1 MDFKNLVV
9 TSWQNTLNFI
19 GPLLLV
25 TLVQLILIV
34 VSFGIL
40 APVTTAGYVHSLMRA
55 VQEDR
60 KPQVGDLFSQMRLF
74 LPLFIFSLLAVI
86 AFFIGFTLLVLP
98 GFAVMAL
105 VAFAAFY
112 LIPLMTDQKLGLFD
126 GLKTSWD
133 KAMQAPV
140 SDHIIVVIIYVV
152 IMSFGSSL
160 PFAFLITQPL
170 ATFILVGAY
179 RERVLGLEAGAGAG
193 PGLERD
199 GSPDPAETED
209 IVENTEKDAERE
221 SPSLDTGEQVDSVD
235 ETTSDK
241 GPHQRGDSHAN
252 PES

>member
-1 MDFKNLVV
+1 MDFKNLIV
-9 TSWQNTLNFI
+9 TSWHNTLNFI

-25 TLVQLILIV
+25 TLVQLILII

-60 KPQVGDLFSQMRLF
+60 KPEVGDLFSQMRLF

-86 AFFIGFTLLVLP
+86 AFLIGFTLLVLP

-112 LIPLMTDQKLGLFD
+112 LIPLMTEQRLGLFD
-126 GLKTSWD
+126 GLKMSWD
-133 KAMQAPV
+133 KALQAPV
-140 SDHIIVVIIYVV
+140 SDHIIVVIIYLV
-152 IMSFGSSL
+152 IMSLGSSL

-179 RERVLGLEAGAGAG
+179 RERVLGLEAGGGAE
-193 PGLERD
+193 PDVERD
-199 GSPDPAETED
+199 TSSDATDANDIIEHTDKTADPEAPSSDIAEQD
-209 IVENTEKDAERE
+209 DV
-221 SPSLDTGEQVDSVD
+221 SD
-235 ETTSDK
+235 ETASDK
-241 GPHQRGDSHAN
+241 GPPS
-252 PES
+252 